1 MKVTEDCMPHNELH
15 VPRDFANH
23 CRFVFVFLVLHIMVF
38 VFGMMN
44 YGLTV
49 RLKTLQDDE
58 DGD

>member
-1 MKVTEDCMPHNELH
+1 MKVTEDCMAQRAPYAATT
-15 VPRDFANH
+15 ANH

-49 RLKTLQDDE
+49 
-58 DGD
+58 G